1 MTMNNAINTYLAR
14 HERTLAAIIEK
25 QVVPATRLKA
35 AIQYSLFPGGKRFRP
50 LLVYLAGELTHAP
63 IEALDT
69 IAVAIELSHCF
80 SLVHD
85 DLPAMDDD
93 DYRRGKLSCHKA
105 FDEATAI
112 LAGDG
117 MQALAIEIL
126 LSTLPKILDAQKV
139 IAIAEL
145 ILKAIGI
152 QGMLS
157 GQCLD
162 LTELT
167 APIHEKRLFEI
178 HRLKTGRVIESCIQC
193 AILAGTSGQEE
204 SEALQ
209 DYASQLGLL
218 FQMQDDYLDRYAT
231 HKLGKNRASDLIN
244 QKTTFATL
252 YTEEA
257 LEALIYTHHEA
268 LEKTLSLFGKKAE
281 TLNLLMQDLLKI
293 KVR

>member
-1 MTMNNAINTYLAR
+1 MTMNNTINTYLAR
-14 HERTLAAIIEK
+14 HELKLASIVEQHI
-25 QVVPATRLKA
+25 VPAARLKA
-35 AIQYSLFPGGKRFRP
+35 AIEYSLFPGGKRFRP

-63 IEALDT
+63 IEALDA

-139 IAIAEL
+139 IAIAKTM
-145 ILKAIGI
+145 LKAIGVE
-152 QGMLS
+152 GMLS

-167 APIHEKRLFEI
+167 APIHEKRLREI
-178 HRLKTGRVIESCIQC
+178 HQLKTGRVIQACIEC
-193 AILAGTSGQEE
+193 AILAGACEQEE

-218 FQMQDDYLDRYAT
+218 FQMQDDFLDRYAT

-244 QKTTFATL
+244 HKTTFATL

-257 LEALIYTHHEA
+257 LEALIYSHHET
-268 LEKTLSLFGKKAE
+268 LEKTLSLFGKRAN
-281 TLNLLMQDLLKI
+281 TLNQLIEDLIKI